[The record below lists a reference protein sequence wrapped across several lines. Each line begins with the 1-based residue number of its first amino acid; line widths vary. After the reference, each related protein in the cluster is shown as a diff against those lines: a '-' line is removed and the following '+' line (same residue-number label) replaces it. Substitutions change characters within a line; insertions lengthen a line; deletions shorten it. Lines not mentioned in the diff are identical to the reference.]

1 MSNEDLIATLIDTAE
16 VEGPGTMGCL
26 LNEAAET
33 IENLEER
40 VAIMSAEPDM
50 QWISVKDRLPGK
62 DGMYLCLTMFK
73 NTFNYQI
80 TLWGGKHWF
89 WGYDVCYWMP
99 LPEPPKEG
107 EVG

>member
-16 VEGPGTMGCL
+16 VEGPGTLGNL
-26 LNEAAET
+26 LKEAAEC
-33 IENLEER
+33 IN
-40 VAIMSAEPDM
+40 P
-50 QWISVKDRLPGK
+50 QPYNWISVKDRLPEK

-73 NTFNYQI
+73 NKFNYQI

-99 LPEPPKEG
+99 LPEPPKDG
-107 EVG
+107 EVGCD